1 MVGDGDVW
9 DEVASFPTHLSQ
21 HVVHSLYEVDNADV
35 VVFKRRKVMESTNDE
50 IDEGEEQGLDSCE
63 NDEGSQESEKEHDSK
78 DREQSSDEETVSS
91 SDEDDSSEHVQPASA
106 SDTNDDIFDA
116 TRGITFFHLF
126 HLHVCR
132 CIFGIGY

>member
-1 MVGDGDVW
+1 MVGNGDVW
-9 DEVASFPTHLSQ
+9 DEVAPSPTHLSQ
-21 HVVHSLYEVDNADV
+21 HVVHSLYEVNNADV
-35 VVFKRRKVMESTNDE
+35 LVFKRRKVMESTNDK
-50 IDEGEEQGLDSCE
+50 IDKGEEQGLGSRE

-78 DREQSSDEETVSS
+78 DGEQSLDEETVSS
-91 SDEDDSSEHVQPASA
+91 SDGDDSSEYVQPASA

-116 TRGITFFHLF
+116 AGGITFFYLF